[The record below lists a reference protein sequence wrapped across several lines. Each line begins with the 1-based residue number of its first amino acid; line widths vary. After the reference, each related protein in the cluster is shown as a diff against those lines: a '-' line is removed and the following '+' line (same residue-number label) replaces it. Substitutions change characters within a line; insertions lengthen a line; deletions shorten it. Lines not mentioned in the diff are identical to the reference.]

1 MVRTQV
7 PPLIRIVVALG
18 KAAILIRVVE
28 FSVGPLEGIKTGGEN
43 SMTAIATKRA
53 NVDTAAVPAGGLMK
67 GDEDAA
73 MKKRSVVISGHR
85 TSVSL
90 ENAFWFALKS
100 IATETGKTVNNLVT
114 EIDRKRTGNL
124 SSAIRV
130 FVLLTALRG

>member
-1 MVRTQV
+1 
-7 PPLIRIVVALG
+7 
-18 KAAILIRVVE
+18 
-28 FSVGPLEGIKTGGEN
+28 
-43 SMTAIATKRA
+43 MTAIATKRA